1 MMWTGHKG
9 VKARV
14 VCMRISRVNVIG
26 GLVDTREWDQRTWI
40 SRSKVMPGNH
50 ADTTTGDR
58 HTSLETCIPIKR
70 TTIVPNPSILH
81 KPSLGPT

>member
-58 HTSLETCIPIKR
+58 YTSLKTCIPIR
-70 TTIVPNPSILH
+70 TSTVTHPSILH
-81 KPSLGPT
+81 NPSHLGPT